1 MDKLETLKEIL
12 RKYQRIAIAYSG
24 GCDSNFLFQVAKE
37 TLGTDN
43 VFAILCIGDMMS
55 KEDIQNAREL
65 LNGSYYGEIPINVF
79 DVDEFEYNDK
89 RRCYYCKKT
98 IMSKVKELAYK
109 NGFEYVVDG
118 KNLDDEGVYRP
129 GIQACKELGILS
141 PLSESQM
148 TKQDIRFYSKEL
160 GIVTHDKPANACLA
174 SRFQYNTLLTKEK
187 LQMVND
193 AEALFHKIGIYY
205 VRVRVQDTLARIE
218 VESKDFDKVVGNKE
232 LISSLKKL
240 GFQFITL
247 DLEGITSG
255 SYDR

>member
-43 VFAILCIGDMMS
+43 VFAVLCIGDMMS
-55 KEDIQNAREL
+55 KEDIQDAREL

-79 DVDEFEYNDK
+79 DVDEFKNNDK